1 MHDSPVIHSHSLAAA
16 PAANPLLVEVTRGAM
31 VESRHRAAVAVCD
44 AAGKVVRHWGDIERP
59 AYARSSLKPLQA
71 LPLIETGAADA
82 FGLTPAEIAL
92 ACASHSGEKRHVDTV
107 RAWLARIGLSDADL
121 ECGPQPPFQDR
132 AAMAR
137 IDAGEDRA
145 SLYNNCSGKH
155 TGFLTTAVHKGE
167 KTGGYIRLEH
177 PVQQRILGTLEQICG
192 LDLGTAPKGIDGC
205 GIPVIGIPLG
215 NTAMAMARLA
225 DPARLPDHRAAAARR
240 IVAAMIAEPFMVAG
254 SNRFST
260 RLMSALGDRVAL
272 KGGAEGFYIAILPK
286 HGLGIA
292 VKCDDGAGRGAE
304 AAMAM
309 TLCHLGIISDDEQAK
324 LSDMLFAPIENRAG
338 LTVGRVQ
345 RAADAPF

>member
-1 MHDSPVIHSHSLAAA
+1 MNENPASHRRISASPSG
-16 PAANPLLVEVTRGAM
+16 ANPLLVEVTRGAM

-44 AAGKVVRHWGDIERP
+44 AAGKIVRHWGDIERP
-59 AYARSSLKPLQA
+59 VYARSAIKPLQA
-71 LPLIETGAADA
+71 LPLLETGAADA

-92 ACASHSGEKRHVDTV
+92 ACASHSGEQRHVDTV

-121 ECGPQPPFQDR
+121 ECGPQPPFHNC

-137 IDAGEDRA
+137 IDSGEDKA
-145 SLYNNCSGKH
+145 ALYNNCSGKH
-155 TGFLTTAVHKGE
+155 SGFLTTAVHKGE
-167 KTGGYIRLEH
+167 KTKGYISLEH

-192 LDLGTAPKGIDGC
+192 LELGAAPKGVDGC

-225 DPARLPDHRAAAARR
+225 DPATLPDHRAAAARR
-240 IVAAMIAEPFMVAG
+240 IVAAMLAEPFMVAG

-260 RLMSALGDRVAL
+260 RLMTALGDRVAL
-272 KGGAEGFYIAILPK
+272 KGGAEGVYVAILPQ

-309 TLCHLGIISDDEQAK
+309 TLCHLGILNADERAR
-324 LSDMLFAPIENRAG
+324 LADMLFPPLENRAS
-338 LTVGRVQ
+338 LVVGRVQ

>member
-1 MHDSPVIHSHSLAAA
+1 MNDLVAGHSHRPVASN
-16 PAANPLLVEVTRGAM
+16 AANPLLVEVTRGAM
-31 VESRHRAAVAVCD
+31 VESRHRASVAVCD
-44 AAGKVVRHWGDIERP
+44 ADGKLVRHWGDIERP
-59 AYARSSLKPLQA
+59 VYARSAIKPLQA
-71 LPLIETGAADA
+71 LVLIETGAADA
-82 FGLTPAEIAL
+82 FGLSPAEIAL

-107 RAWLARIGLSDADL
+107 RAWLARIGLSDGDL
-121 ECGPQPPFQDR
+121 ECGPQPPFHDR

-137 IDAGEDRA
+137 IDGGEDKA
-145 SLYNNCSGKH
+145 ALYNNCSGKH
-155 TGFLTTAVHKGE
+155 TGFLTTAVHKRE

-192 LDLGTAPKGIDGC
+192 LDLGAAPKGVDGC

-215 NTAMAMARLA
+215 NTAMAMARMA
-225 DPARLPDHRAAAARR
+225 DPAKLPDRRAAAARR
-240 IVAAMIAEPFMVAG
+240 IVAAMLAEPFMVAG

-260 RLMSALGDRVAL
+260 RLMTALGDRVAL
-272 KGGAEGFYIAILPK
+272 KGGAEGVYVAILPK

-309 TLCHLGIISDDEQAK
+309 TLCQLGIVTEEEQAK
-324 LSDMLFAPIENRAG
+324 HADMLFAPIENRAG
-338 LTVGRVQ
+338 LVVGRVQ